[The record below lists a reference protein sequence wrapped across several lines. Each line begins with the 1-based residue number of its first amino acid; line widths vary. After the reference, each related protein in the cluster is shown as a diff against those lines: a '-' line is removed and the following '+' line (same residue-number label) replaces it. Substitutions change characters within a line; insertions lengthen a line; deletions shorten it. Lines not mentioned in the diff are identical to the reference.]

1 MAPTTEPKQ
10 RSPSIVVQELTHE
23 KIRFALLHTDTSVA
37 NALRRVIIAE
47 VPTLAIDLVDVI
59 ENTSCLCDEFIA
71 HRLGLIPLL
80 SEKAVEME
88 FPYDYAGDDESVTDV
103 HFELNT
109 GICASA
115 ETVDVTSND
124 LVCYDPRVAP
134 VNYHTGESIK
144 GKGGAMEFEA
154 QAAARGPDDG
164 PDIPGVVIVKL
175 RRGQQINMRCVARKG
190 VGRDHAKW
198 QPVATA
204 TYRFEPEITINEE
217 LMATLTEEEKMA
229 FVESSPTA
237 LFRYDEATRR
247 VVVDAPDQ
255 ARSVTAPVPIRPRS
269 RRARR
274 FC

>member
-134 VNYHTGESIK
+134 VNYHPGESIK

-154 QAAARGPDDG
+154 QSAARGPDDG

-255 ARSVTAPVPIRPRS
+255 ARSVTAPVPI
-269 RRARR
+269 
-274 FC
+274 